1 MVSKGIFEEGDFKAP
16 VIVVRARKEYPIPIN
31 QNISKDVQ
39 QDLKPYTNY
48 PDEITSIK
56 MKMQKGELEGV
67 FYNEKNKMY
76 EYKGKNLEEKEKNQM
91 LALKDMDRIAEISVA
106 IRQKYLPERSEFQLA
121 AQEEKI
127 LPDLKG
133 VVKKTS
139 QDFEREREERKNLRS
154 YLKREMSEEIISD
167 LFNSKPP
174 FETNEIKEIS
184 EVIGKGKMDGIEKK
198 FDESIGREV
207 FAYKGKDKQ
216 EKDKNRG
223 VALTR
228 MAQMVVMSED
238 ETKKMRAKYGLK

>member
-1 MVSKGIFEEGDFKAP
+1 MVSKSIFEEGDFNAP
-16 VIVVRARKEYPIPIN
+16 VIVARARKEHPIPIN
-31 QNISKDVQ
+31 QNISKEVQ
-39 QDLKPYTNY
+39 KDLEIYMKF

-67 FYNEKNKMY
+67 FYNKKNKMY
-76 EYKGKNLEEKEKNQM
+76 EYKGKTPEEKEKNQM
-91 LALKDMDRIAEISVA
+91 LALKDMDRIAETAVA
-106 IRQKYLPERSEFQLA
+106 IRQKYLPEISEFQLA
-121 AQEEKI
+121 AQEKI

-139 QDFEREREERKNLRS
+139 QDFDREREERKNLRS

-184 EVIGKGKMDGIEKK
+184 EIIGKGEIDGIEKK

-238 ETKKMRAKYGLK
+238 ETKMRAKYGLK